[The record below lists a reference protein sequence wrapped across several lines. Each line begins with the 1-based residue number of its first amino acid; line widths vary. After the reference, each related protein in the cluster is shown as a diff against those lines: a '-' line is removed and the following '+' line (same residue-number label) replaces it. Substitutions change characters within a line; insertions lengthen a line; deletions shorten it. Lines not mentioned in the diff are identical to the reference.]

1 MQKQELQVKALEQHP
16 KRKLSVERPEDINL
30 QKTIHQRR
38 SSKEYH
44 STAKKEHD
52 ENKIKDLEDKLKNAV
67 TAIHHLQQ
75 QVNQLRSELT
85 TARQPHP
92 AELSLRGS
100 GVQLDDHLVQR
111 KEVDIQGQ
119 IGIGGWG
126 VVVKGVF
133 RGQKVAVKQ
142 PHDAILS
149 LHVVERLKREMRIM
163 AAVRHPNLVRF
174 LGGVLD
180 KQAHKLLA
188 PPLIILELLDT
199 NLRTAYEQGQVTGAN
214 KLTIFRDVAYALHY
228 LHEYQEPIIH
238 RDVSSPNIL
247 LESLSTGIWRAKL
260 SDFGSA
266 NLACY
271 SVTIGEGAFMY
282 SAPEMFVV
290 SDLTTL
296 PLQTTKVDVYSYG
309 VVLCEAVAEKM
320 PEPPNYHFQSL
331 LPRVR
336 ATWRAIHDLVI
347 SCTKKSPRERPTMA
361 AVIDMLSMIS
371 PPTP

>member
-1 MQKQELQVKALEQHP
+1 MLPQQEGEHYEGVPQQVWQLQQ
-16 KRKLSVERPEDINL
+16 
-30 QKTIHQRR
+30 
-38 SSKEYH
+38 
-44 STAKKEHD
+44 
-52 ENKIKDLEDKLKNAV
+52 KLKQAEA
-67 TAIHHLQQ
+67 TSQQLQQ
-75 QVNQLRSELT
+75 QVNQLRSELA

-92 AELSLRGS
+92 AKLSLRGS

-111 KEVDIQGQ
+111 REVNIQAQ
-119 IGIGGWG
+119 IGSGGWG
-126 VVVKGVF
+126 VVAKGVF
-133 RGQKVAVKQ
+133 HGKEVAVKQ
-142 PHDAILS
+142 PHYAL
-149 LHVVERLKREMRIM
+149 LCQNVVERLEREMRIM

-282 SAPEMFVV
+282 SAPEMFMT
-290 SDLTTL
+290 SDPTS
-296 PLQTTKVDVYSYG
+296 PALQTTKVDVYSYG
-309 VVLCEAVAEKM
+309 VVLCEVIAEKL
-320 PEPPNYHFQSL
+320 PDPPNYRFQSL
-331 LPRVR
+331 LPMVR

-347 SCTKKSPRERPTMA
+347 SCTKQRPRERPTMA
-361 AVIDMLSMIS
+361 TVIDMLCVI
-371 PPTP
+371 

>member
-1 MQKQELQVKALEQHP
+1 MHKQEFQRKALEEYP
-16 KRKLSVERPEDINL
+16 KHMLLVERPEDINV
-30 QKTIHQRR
+30 QKGIHQRR
-38 SSKEYH
+38 SSQELH
-44 STAKKEHD
+44 TPEEKEHY
-52 ENKIKDLEDKLKNAV
+52 ENMIKDLQQKLKQAV
-67 TAIHHLQQ
+67 AVIHQLQQ
-75 QVNQLRSELT
+75 QVNQPLA

-92 AELSLRGS
+92 AESSLRGS

-111 KEVDIQGQ
+111 REVDIQGQ

-266 NLACY
+266 NLACL
-271 SVTIGEGAFMY
+271 SITVGEGAFMY

-290 SDLTTL
+290 SDSTS
-296 PLQTTKVDVYSYG
+296 PALQTTKVDVYSYG
-309 VVLCEAVAEKM
+309 VLLSEVAAEKT
-320 PEPPNYHFQSL
+320 PDPPNYRFQSL
-331 LPRVR
+331 LPWVR

-347 SCTKKSPRERPTMA
+347 SCTKKSPGERPTMS
-361 AVIDMLSMIS
+361 AVIDILCTTS
-371 PPTP
+371 PPT